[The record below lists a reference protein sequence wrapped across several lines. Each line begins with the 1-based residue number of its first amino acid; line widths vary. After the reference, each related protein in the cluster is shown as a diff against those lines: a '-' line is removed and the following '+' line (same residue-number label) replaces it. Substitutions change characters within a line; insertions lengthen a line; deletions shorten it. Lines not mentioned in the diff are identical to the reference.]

1 MVLVLMTQVK
11 DGLAQ
16 PPGRKAKVALS
27 TFFNIMTAWK
37 IMVKDQIIL
46 LGQPSESTYYNW
58 KKGKAASISRDTLER
73 ISLIIGIYKDL
84 RILFPIES
92 QANAWVHKDNERFN
106 GNSSISFMLKGQYT
120 HLIDMR
126 RYLDDQVA

>member
-1 MVLVLMTQVK
+1 MTQVE
-11 DGLAQ
+11 DVLAQ
-16 PPGRKAKVALS
+16 NTKRTAKVALS
-27 TFFNIMTAWK
+27 TFFNIMAAWK
-37 IMVKDQIIL
+37 IKVKDQIIL

-58 KKGKAASISRDTLER
+58 KKGKAASISLDTLER

-106 GNSSISFMLKGQYT
+106 GNSAISFMLKGQHT
-120 HLIDMR
+120 QLIYMR
-126 RYLDDQVA
+126 RYLDDQIS

>member
-1 MVLVLMTQVK
+1 MTQIEGV
-11 DGLAQ
+11 LAQ
-16 PPGRKAKVALS
+16 NPNRTAKIALS

-37 IMVKDQIIL
+37 IKVKDQIIL

-58 KKGKAASISRDTLER
+58 KKAKANSIPSDTLER
-73 ISLIIGIYKDL
+73 ISLLIGIYKAL

-106 GNSSISFMLKGQYT
+106 GESAISFMLKGQLI

-126 RYLDDQVA
+126 RYLDAQVA

>member
-1 MVLVLMTQVK
+1 MTQVE
-11 DGLAQ
+11 DVLAQ
-16 PPGRKAKVALS
+16 TPGQTAKVALS

-37 IMVKDQIIL
+37 IKVKDQIIL
-46 LGQPSESTYYNW
+46 LGQPLESTYYNW

-106 GNSSISFMLKGQYT
+106 GNSAISLMLKGQYT

>member
-1 MVLVLMTQVK
+1 MTTVEGALVQNP
-11 DGLAQ
+11 GLT
-16 PPGRKAKVALS
+16 GKIALS

-37 IMVKDQIIL
+37 IKVKDQITL

-58 KKGKAASISRDTLER
+58 KKDNANPISSDTLER
-73 ISLIIGIYKDL
+73 ISLIIGIYKAL

-106 GNSSISFMLKGQYT
+106 GNSAISIMLKGQHI
-120 HLIDMR
+120 HLVDVG
-126 RYLDDQVA
+126 RYLDAQIA